1 MSELGGK
8 MQYSVTSTG
17 QVHEF
22 NEGEG
27 GAAFQPILNNLN
39 SEEEVLLNRRRTWSS
54 PVGKHI
60 YGYHK

>member
-1 MSELGGK
+1 MKHCKTIFKKVIYPKEVEVSELGGK

-39 SEEEVLLNRRRTWSS
+39 SEE
-54 PVGKHI
+54 
-60 YGYHK
+60 

>member
-1 MSELGGK
+1 

-17 QVHEF
+17 QAHEF

-39 SEEEVLLNRRRTWSS
+39 GEEEV
-54 PVGKHI
+54 V
-60 YGYHK
+60 HKCNGTVLSH